1 MESMETLGQFLKR
14 EREAR
19 NIAIEDVEKIT
30 KYHRSRIDALEG
42 DHHDQLPSP
51 PYVKG
56 MLRSFAK
63 YYGLDITD
71 LLIRYEDF
79 LNSQKKEAP
88 LPPMEEIR
96 IPLYKKKYFLVSVF
110 SIAFLVSAMS
120 AVFLI
125 RRSILSPVS
134 VVPSPSTVGVP
145 SPPPLIVQPVP
156 VSDKKYR
163 VWVKASQ
170 GVWIKV
176 QIDAAP
182 PYHFNLK
189 EGGSVQLNGNKAVR
203 FFVSDATALKLTY
216 NDKEV
221 SEIPSG
227 PATFVFPESAISKE
241 AGLRKEEE
249 ADK

>member
-1 MESMETLGQFLKR
+1 MEIHGETLGQFLKR

-19 NIAIEDVEKIT
+19 NIAIDEVEKIT
-30 KYHRSRIDALEG
+30 KYHRTRIDALEG

-56 MLRSFAK
+56 MLRSLAK

-96 IPLYKKKYFLVSVF
+96 IPLYKKKYFLVSLF
-110 SIAFLVSAMS
+110 SIAFLVSTIA
-120 AVFLI
+120 AFFLI
-125 RRSILSPVS
+125 RRSIFVP
-134 VVPSPSTVGVP
+134 VVPPPSTVGLP
-145 SPPPLIVQPVP
+145 SPTAQPVP

-163 VWVKASQ
+163 VWLKASQ
-170 GVWIKV
+170 AVWIKV
-176 QIDAAP
+176 QIDAEP

-189 EGGSVQLNGNKAVR
+189 EGGSIQLNGNKAVR

-221 SEIPSG
+221 REIPSG
-227 PATFVFPESAISKE
+227 PATFVFPETSL
-241 AGLRKEEE
+241 GRKEEE
-249 ADK
+249 AGK

>member
-79 LNSQKKEAP
+79 LNSQKKK
-88 LPPMEEIR
+88 R
-96 IPLYKKKYFLVSVF
+96 
-110 SIAFLVSAMS
+110 
-120 AVFLI
+120 
-125 RRSILSPVS
+125 LSPRWRKS
-134 VVPSPSTVGVP
+134 GFLCIRKNIFSFLSFLSPFWF
-145 SPPPLIVQPVP
+145 PPC
-156 VSDKKYR
+156 R
-163 VWVKASQ
+163 
-170 GVWIKV
+170 
-176 QIDAAP
+176 
-182 PYHFNLK
+182 
-189 EGGSVQLNGNKAVR
+189 R
-203 FFVSDATALKLTY
+203 FF
-216 NDKEV
+216 
-221 SEIPSG
+221 
-227 PATFVFPESAISKE
+227 
-241 AGLRKEEE
+241 
-249 ADK
+249 